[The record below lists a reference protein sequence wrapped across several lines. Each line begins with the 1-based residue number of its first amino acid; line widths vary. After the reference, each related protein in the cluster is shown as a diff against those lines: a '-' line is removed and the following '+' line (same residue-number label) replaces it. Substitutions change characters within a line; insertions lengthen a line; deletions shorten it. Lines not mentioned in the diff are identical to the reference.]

1 MAYRLK
7 PLDALRVGPQ
17 LPTIGGI
24 VGYTRRGL
32 NLEQIGLGSM
42 ASSWRR
48 TLQTVHSS
56 DLEQALNQ
64 LVDDGEFHHLD
75 GQLGRFNLFEA
86 MGGVRSELR
95 HSNFLAFLF
104 SPNRAH
110 GLAGLALQK
119 ILRAILDD
127 IAPESRPI
135 RPLELAVADLDD
147 AFVQRERDNID
158 LLIEIPSLKLVVL
171 IENKVGAAASDGQ
184 LERYRAVVERR
195 YPDYRRLLVFLT
207 PHGAAPDCE
216 AYVAF
221 SYRRLAEVFDEL
233 SRQEMIASEPKLLL
247 AHYVEMLRRHV
258 VPNEELRDLA
268 LRLYERHREAFDF
281 VFEARPE
288 PSGILDDLKA
298 RVLSVEGLEED
309 RSVANVFRFYPV
321 SWDKALAG
329 VRCSTSSWTRS
340 GRGLL
345 FEIKLIP
352 STGRVHLILVMGP
365 LAQPLREKIYAAAAS
380 RPDLFRGLVKPMGQN
395 HSTLF
400 NRELLPASLVPT
412 LDFDQQCFNASAAW
426 SAFQGDTLMP
436 LIEAI
441 EHIAAEAAAE
451 GN

>member
-1 MAYRLK
+1 M
-7 PLDALRVGPQ
+7 
-17 LPTIGGI
+17 
-24 VGYTRRGL
+24 
-32 NLEQIGLGSM
+32 EQIWLDGR
-42 ASSWRR
+42 ASARRR
-48 TLQTVHSS
+48 TLQTVHSP

-110 GLAGLALQK
+110 GLAGFALQK
-119 ILRAILDD
+119 VLRAILDD
-127 IAPESRPI
+127 ITPESRPI

-184 LERYRAVVERR
+184 LQRYRAVVERR

-207 PHGAAPDCE
+207 PHGITPDCE
-216 AYVAF
+216 GYVAF

-233 SRQEMIASEPKLLL
+233 SRHEMIASEPKLLL

-258 VPNEELRDLA
+258 VPHEELRDLA

-281 VFEARPE
+281 VFKARPE
-288 PSGILDDLKA
+288 PNGILDDLKA

-309 RSVANVFRFYPV
+309 RSVANIFRFYPAR
-321 SWDKALAG
+321 WNETLAG
-329 VRCSTSSWTRS
+329 ARCSTSSWTRS

-345 FEIKLIP
+345 FEIKLHP
-352 STGRVHLILVMGP
+352 STGRVHLVLVMGP
-365 LAQPLREKIYAAAAS
+365 LDQPLRDKIYTGAMS
-380 RPDLFRGLVKPMGQN
+380 RPDLFKGLVKPMGRH

-400 NRELLPASLVPT
+400 NRELLTASLAPT
-412 LDFDQQCFNASAAW
+412 LDFELQSLTASLAW
-426 SAFQGDTLMP
+426 SDFQGTELSP
-436 LIEAI
+436 LIETV
-441 EHIAAEAAAE
+441 EHIAAKALADE
-451 GN
+451 N